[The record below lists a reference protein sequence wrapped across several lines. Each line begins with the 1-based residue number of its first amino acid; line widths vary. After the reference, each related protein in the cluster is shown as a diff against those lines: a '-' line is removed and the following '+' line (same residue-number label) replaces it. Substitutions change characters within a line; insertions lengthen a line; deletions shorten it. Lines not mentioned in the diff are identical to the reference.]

1 MKVVIEAAGFAGTIE
16 MEQAMKSRALRE
28 DRRSHL
34 RGAVLGALLALA
46 TVLAAQPALAS
57 EAKTFPTPQAAAQAL
72 VDAVKSGDK
81 QAILAVLGSDAQDI
95 VSSGD
100 PVQDKESAEKFT
112 TSAQQM
118 MHVDQTTDGIDIM
131 SIGADDWP
139 FPIPIVKRGEGW
151 FFDTLAGKQEL
162 LNRRIGAN
170 ELDTIEVCRGY
181 VDAQRDYASEVRD
194 DSGVMKYAERLI
206 SSEGKHDG
214 LYWPP
219 KEGEAASP
227 FGPLVAE
234 AQEEGYGKKG
244 APYHGYCYRVLTAQG
259 KAAPGGAYSYIIN
272 GNMIAGFALVAY
284 PAQYGSSGVM
294 TFIVNQQG
302 VVYQKDLGLKTDV
315 IAKAMK
321 MYNPDPSWQKAQ

>member
-1 MKVVIEAAGFAGTIE
+1 
-16 MEQAMKSRALRE
+16 
-28 DRRSHL
+28 
-34 RGAVLGALLALA
+34 VLGALLALA
-46 TVLAAQPALAS
+46 AVLAARPGLAS
-57 EAKTFPTPQAAAQAL
+57 EAKTFPTPEAAAQAL

-81 QAILAVLGSDAQDI
+81 QAILTVLGADAQDI

-170 ELDTIEVCRGY
+170 ELDTIEVCRAY
-181 VDAQRDYASEVRD
+181 VDAQREYAGEVRD
-194 DSGVMKYAERLI
+194 DTGVMKYAERFI

-244 APYHGYCYRVLTAQG
+244 APYHGYFYRVLTAQG

-302 VVYQKDLGLKTDV
+302 VVYQKDLGLKTDA

-321 MYNPDPSWQKAQ
+321 IYNPDPSWQKAQ

>member
-1 MKVVIEAAGFAGTIE
+1 MSFAGAIE
-16 MEQAMKSRALRE
+16 MEQAMNSKASRE
-28 DRRSHL
+28 NRRRNL
-34 RGAVLGALLALA
+34 RGAVLGALLALGV
-46 TVLAAQPALAS
+46 VLAAGPGQAT
-57 EAKTFPTPQAAAQAL
+57 EAKVYPTPEAAAQAL
-72 VDAVKSGDK
+72 VDAVKSGNQ
-81 QAILAVLGSDAQDI
+81 QAILDVLGSDAQDI

-100 PVQDKESAEKFT
+100 PVQDKEAAEKFA
-112 TSAQQM
+112 TSAKQM
-118 MHVDQTTDGIDIM
+118 MHVDRTAEGINIL
-131 SIGADDWP
+131 SIGTDNWP
-139 FPIPIVKRGEGW
+139 FPIPIVKRGDGW

-162 LNRRIGAN
+162 LNRRVGAN
-170 ELDTIEVCRGY
+170 ELDTIDTVRAY
-181 VDAQRDYASEVRD
+181 VDAQREYFSELHD
-194 DSGVMKYAERLI
+194 GSEVMKYAERLI
-206 SSEGKHDG
+206 SNDGKHDG

-219 KEGEAASP
+219 KDGEAVSP

-244 APYHGYCYRVLTAQG
+244 APYHGYYYRVLTAQG

-302 VVYQKDLGLKTDV
+302 VVYQKDLGLKTEA

-321 MYNPDPSWQKAQ
+321 IYNPDSSWQKVPPADTE